1 MEKGYIKVD
10 STQYYTDKEK
20 DSTVFTSE
28 VQYQSKGSLFYLKY
42 LDIANDVGKDIE
54 NKIIISSDFLKIERT
69 GMGNN
74 KLIFNKDRLWDGFY
88 PTPYGVFQIQTKLI
102 SLNKVEGDNVIS
114 FQIEYEILFEMKDKI
129 RTVLKIDIAN
139 ELCYILEQ

>member
-102 SLNKVEGDNVIS
+102 SLNKVEGENVIS